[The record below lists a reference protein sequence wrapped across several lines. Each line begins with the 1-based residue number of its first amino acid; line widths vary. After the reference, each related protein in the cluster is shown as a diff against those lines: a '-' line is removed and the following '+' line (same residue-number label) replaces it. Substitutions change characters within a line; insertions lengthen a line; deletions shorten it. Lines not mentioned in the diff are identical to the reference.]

1 MNIGEE
7 VKDVLSKLEQWYQVN
22 AGIDQLKSAEI
33 FRLLVQ
39 GHYEKGRRLV
49 NKRELG
55 QTTEVLQ
62 PFKADA
68 CASRVCE

>member
-22 AGIDQLKSAEI
+22 AGIEQLKSAEI

-39 GHYEKGRRLV
+39 GHFGEGRRLSQEERAGA
-49 NKRELG
+49 NDRS
-55 QTTEVLQ
+55 T
-62 PFKADA
+62 PA
-68 CASRVCE
+68 R